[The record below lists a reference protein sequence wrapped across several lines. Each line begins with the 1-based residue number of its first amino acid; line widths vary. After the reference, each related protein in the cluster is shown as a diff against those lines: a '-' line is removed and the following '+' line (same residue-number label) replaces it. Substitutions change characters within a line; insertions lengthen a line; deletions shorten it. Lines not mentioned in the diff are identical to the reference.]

1 MADSDSSSGE
11 ESSSQASTCSS
22 SSVLDL
28 EGEIKPY
35 MFEPRYKSDEIPSS
49 ISNDEEM
56 PLIEE
61 ELSDRLH
68 NSDWCTCDHCQIQDT
83 SSECLCCQECE
94 KTYSKLD
101 DNILLFNKESS
112 FPCI

>member
-1 MADSDSSSGE
+1 VIAPIKGHGIPVSCDVTPRRQQTKMADSDSSSGE

-68 NSDWCTCDHCQIQDT
+68 NSDWYV
-83 SSECLCCQECE
+83 S
-94 KTYSKLD
+94 
-101 DNILLFNKESS
+101 
-112 FPCI
+112 